1 MTAMSSIFE
10 VWRKPY
16 HIRLVIERYR
26 GNLQRVKDND
36 PNQTL
41 IFMDG
46 TDGEFVRNMTYADW
60 EELGRDINN
69 NTHLRELSFV
79 ASINNQ
85 KMTALFRGLTRSNSI
100 TEISL
105 RRNEFG
111 ADGVRS
117 MVPFLQNSGNLKLVD
132 VSRNNIG
139 SDGFNTLFRALCDS
153 PIEDLDCDKCGIESI
168 NIDGDRIPLNLR
180 ELDLTSN
187 GINADGCHELAKLLR
202 GGDSTLK
209 KLHLDNNRIDGEC
222 VVILVNA
229 LENNTSLRELYLEGN
244 RGITTE
250 GRKLLLKLVNDVSSI
265 KATLQSNH
273 TLRYLSPSDRIFR
286 KHINAAIIMNRRHK
300 NNPEAAG
307 RAKVICTQLNSVR
320 RNALCKLQ
328 GVNRSLY
335 SEINHGIN
343 PLHLPEILSLV
354 GQNHGQEELY
364 AALKSSV
371 AGLISTVNRKQ
382 CIQERREMGAE
393 LDAIEA
399 VENNEAEIGSNK
411 RHRR

>member
-1 MTAMSSIFE
+1 MSSIFE
-10 VWRKPY
+10 VRRDARWD
-16 HIRLVIERYR
+16 IRLDMMRYR
-26 GNLQRVKDND
+26 DNLQQVKDNYPD
-36 PNQTL
+36 KRS
-41 IFMDG
+41 ISIDG
-46 TDGEFVRNMTYADW
+46 TDREYVRDMTDGNW
-60 EELGRDINN
+60 EEIGRYINN
-69 NTHLRELSFV
+69 NTYLRKLCFI
-79 ASINNQ
+79 ASLNNQ
-85 KMTALFRGLTRSNSI
+85 KMTALFRLLTRGNSI
-100 TEISL
+100 KEISL

-111 ADGVRS
+111 LDGVRS
-117 MVPFLQNSGNLKLVD
+117 MVPFLQNAGNLKLVD

-153 PIEDLDCDKCGIESI
+153 PIEDLDCDKCGIDSI
-168 NIDGDRIPLNLR
+168 EIDGDRIPLNLR

-187 GINADGCHELAKLLR
+187 RINANGCRELAKLLQ

-209 KLHLDNNRIDGEC
+209 KLHLDNNNIDDEC
-222 VVILVNA
+222 VEILVNA
-229 LENNTSLRELYLEGN
+229 LKPNTSLKELYLESN

-250 GRKLLLKLVNDVSSI
+250 GRRLLLKLVNDVSSI

-273 TLRYLSPSDRIFR
+273 TLRYLSPSDRLFR
-286 KHINAAIIMNRRHK
+286 KHINAAIIMNRLHK

-382 CIQERREMGAE
+382 CIQERRKMGAE
-393 LDAIEA
+393 L
-399 VENNEAEIGSNK
+399 ENNEVEIGSNK

>member
-1 MTAMSSIFE
+1 M
-10 VWRKPY
+10 
-16 HIRLVIERYR
+16 RYR
-26 GNLQRVKDND
+26 DNLQQVKDNYPD
-36 PNQTL
+36 KRS
-41 IFMDG
+41 ISIDG
-46 TDGEFVRNMTYADW
+46 TDREYVRDMTDGNW
-60 EELGRDINN
+60 EEIGRDINN
-69 NTHLRELSFV
+69 NTYLRKLCFI
-79 ASINNQ
+79 ASLNNQ
-85 KMTALFRGLTRSNSI
+85 KMTALFRLLTRGNSI
-100 TEISL
+100 KEISL

-111 ADGVRS
+111 LDGVRS
-117 MVPFLQNSGNLKLVD
+117 MVPFLQNAGNLKLVD
-132 VSRNNIG
+132 VSRNIIG
-139 SDGFNTLFRALCDS
+139 SDGFNILFRALCDS
-153 PIEDLDCDKCGIESI
+153 PIEDLDCDKCGIDSI
-168 NIDGDRIPLNLR
+168 EIDGDRIPLNLR

-187 GINADGCHELAKLLR
+187 RINAHGCRELAKLLQ

-209 KLHLDNNRIDGEC
+209 KLHLDNNNIDDEC
-222 VVILVNA
+222 VEILVIA
-229 LENNTSLRELYLEGN
+229 LKSNTSLKELYLESN

-273 TLRYLSPSDRIFR
+273 TLRYLSPSDRLFR
-286 KHINAAIIMNRRHK
+286 KHINAAIIMNRLHK

-354 GQNHGQEELY
+354 GQNHGQEQLY

-382 CIQERREMGAE
+382 CIQERRKMGAE
-393 LDAIEA
+393 LEAIEA
-399 VENNEAEIGSNK
+399 AENNEVEISSNK